1 MLISWMRLIAS
12 DCQPAKQFFDSVA
25 YWAVWHWKKSFKASA
40 SFLVGCNLTS
50 SAAHPTILCMQSCQ
64 QYKIY
69 FQGTSWRQ
77 IQISQT
83 QMSCAFMPKKKSTT
97 KNNKQFISTST
108 LGILLACCEGKAS
121 FEREK
126 VLLWCTFWSGTR
138 WLREWQSC
146 LGALSASPSWGPD
159 GLSMVQ
165 ECAEAMPAPAD
176 RTPLRS
182 PAAARMKRIV
192 WVDTQWQELMRSSTS
207 VTAFISYTT
216 AIDSLAGV
224 TLLTLS
230 FNLLQRAWPVEHI
243 SRGAREQT
251 LGCPGPNG
259 N

>member
-1 MLISWMRLIAS
+1 
-12 DCQPAKQFFDSVA
+12 
-25 YWAVWHWKKSFKASA
+25 
-40 SFLVGCNLTS
+40 
-50 SAAHPTILCMQSCQ
+50 
-64 QYKIY
+64 
-69 FQGTSWRQ
+69 
-77 IQISQT
+77 
-83 QMSCAFMPKKKSTT
+83 MSCAFMPNCAKKKKNQQQKT
-97 KNNKQFISTST
+97 KTIYIHLYSWDSSCVLRRQSLVWT
-108 LGILLACCEGKAS
+108 
-121 FEREK
+121 RESSPL
-126 VLLWCTFWSGTR
+126 VQFWSGTR

-146 LGALSASPSWGPD
+146 LGALSVSPSWGPD

-165 ECAEAMPAPAD
+165 ECAEAVPAPAD

-224 TLLTLS
+224 TLVTLS

-243 SRGAREQT
+243 SRGGREQT
-251 LGCPGPNG
+251 LGCPSPNG